1 MTDVYCAHS
10 QMVEIE
16 KVIPNPRNPNKH
28 SEKQIALLSK
38 IIAAQGW
45 RAPITVSTR
54 SGFIVRGHG
63 RLLAARKLGL
73 AEVPVD
79 YQAYETEAAEWADLI
94 ADNRLSELS
103 ETDEL
108 LLKDLLQELGT
119 SELDLELTAY
129 TADEIDQML
138 GSAKEVQ
145 EDDFDADKAL
155 SEIDEA
161 KTKLGDIYIL
171 GKHRLLCGDSTDAAA
186 VEKLMDG
193 QKADIAVTDPPY
205 NVGYTG
211 GTKDALTIQNDKQE
225 DSDFRQ
231 FLSAAFTNMDAAM
244 KPGAVFYI
252 WHADSEGYNF
262 RAACK
267 DAGWQVRQCLIWNK
281 NQLVMGRQDY
291 HWKHEPCL
299 YGWKEGA
306 AHLWASDRK
315 QTTIL
320 CFDRPQKNAE
330 HPTMKPVALLAYQI
344 ANNTKGED
352 IALDLFGGSGTT
364 LVACEQLGR
373 KCYMMELDPKYVDV
387 IIKRWEELTGNKA
400 ELLSG

>member
-16 KVIPNPRNPNKH
+16 KVVPNPRNPNKH

-103 ETDEL
+103 ETDDL

-119 SELDLELTAY
+119 GELDLELTAY

-171 GKHRLLCGDSTDAAA
+171 GKHRLMCGDSTDAAA

-225 DSDFRQ
+225 DSAFRQ

-373 KCYMMELDPKYVDV
+373 KCYMMELDPKYCDV

-400 ELLSG
+400 ELCSG

>member
-231 FLSAAFTNMDAAM
+231 FLSAAFTNMAAAM
-244 KPGAVFYI
+244 KPGGVFYI

-373 KCYMMELDPKYVDV
+373 KCYMMELDPKYCDV

-400 ELLSG
+400 KLCSG

>member
-16 KVIPNPRNPNKH
+16 KVVPNPRNPNKH

-103 ETDEL
+103 ETDDL

-119 SELDLELTAY
+119 GELDLELTAY

-225 DSDFRQ
+225 DSAFRQ

-267 DAGWQVRQCLIWNK
+267 EAGWQVRQCLIWNK

-373 KCYMMELDPKYVDV
+373 KCYMMELDPKYCDV

-400 ELLSG
+400 ELCGG

>member
-16 KVIPNPRNPNKH
+16 KVVPNPRNPNKH

-45 RAPITVSTR
+45 RAPITVGTR

-73 AEVPVD
+73 AKVPVD

-225 DSDFRQ
+225 DSAFRQ

-373 KCYMMELDPKYVDV
+373 KCYMMELDPKYCDV

>member
-16 KVIPNPRNPNKH
+16 KVVPNPRNPNKH

-108 LLKDLLQELGT
+108 LLKDLLQELNT

-171 GKHRLLCGDSTDAAA
+171 GKHRLMCGDSTDAAA

-225 DSDFRQ
+225 DSAFRQ
-231 FLSAAFTNMDAAM
+231 FLSAAFTNMDVAM

-267 DAGWQVRQCLIWNK
+267 EAGWQVRQCLIWNK

-373 KCYMMELDPKYVDV
+373 KCYMMELDPKYCDV

-400 ELLSG
+400 KLCSG

>member
-171 GKHRLLCGDSTDAAA
+171 GKHRLMCGDSTDAAA

-225 DSDFRQ
+225 DTAFRQ
-231 FLSAAFTNMDAAM
+231 FLSSAFTNMDAAM

-267 DAGWQVRQCLIWNK
+267 EAGWQVRQCLIWNK

-373 KCYMMELDPKYVDV
+373 KCYMMELDPKYCDV

-400 ELLSG
+400 ELCSG

>member
-161 KTKLGDIYIL
+161 KTKVGDIYIM

-225 DSDFRQ
+225 DSAFRQ

-267 DAGWQVRQCLIWNK
+267 EAGWQVRQCLIWNK

-373 KCYMMELDPKYVDV
+373 KCYMMELDPKYCDV

-400 ELLSG
+400 ELCGG

>member
-1 MTDVYCAHS
+1 VTDVYCAHS

-73 AEVPVD
+73 VEVPVD

-171 GKHRLLCGDSTDAAA
+171 GKHRLMCGDSTDAAA

-225 DSDFRQ
+225 DSAFRQ

-267 DAGWQVRQCLIWNK
+267 EAGWQVRQCLIWNK

-373 KCYMMELDPKYVDV
+373 KCYMMELDPKYCDV

-400 ELLSG
+400 ELCSR

>member
-28 SEKQIALLSK
+28 SEKQIALLAK

-103 ETDEL
+103 ETDDL

-119 SELDLELTAY
+119 GELDLELTAY

-225 DSDFRQ
+225 DAAFRQ

-306 AHLWASDRK
+306 AHLWASDRR

-373 KCYMMELDPKYVDV
+373 KCYMMELDPKYCDV

-400 ELLSG
+400 ELWSG

>member
-108 LLKDLLQELGT
+108 LLKDLLQELNT

-171 GKHRLLCGDSTDAAA
+171 GKHRLMCGDSTDAAA

-267 DAGWQVRQCLIWNK
+267 EAGWQVRQCLIWNK

-373 KCYMMELDPKYVDV
+373 KCYMMELDPKYCDV

-400 ELLSG
+400 ELWSG

>member
-16 KVIPNPRNPNKH
+16 KVVPNPRNPNKH

-161 KTKLGDIYIL
+161 KTRLGDIYIL

-225 DSDFRQ
+225 DSAFRQ

-267 DAGWQVRQCLIWNK
+267 EAGWQVRQCLIWNK

-373 KCYMMELDPKYVDV
+373 KCYMMELDPKYCDV

-400 ELLSG
+400 ELWSG

>member
-16 KVIPNPRNPNKH
+16 KVVPNPRNPNKH

-171 GKHRLLCGDSTDAAA
+171 GKHRLMCGDSTDAAA

-225 DSDFRQ
+225 DSAFRQ
-231 FLSAAFTNMDAAM
+231 FLSAAFTNMDVAM

-267 DAGWQVRQCLIWNK
+267 EAGWQVRQCLIWNK

-306 AHLWASDRK
+306 AHLWASDRR

-373 KCYMMELDPKYVDV
+373 KCYMMELDPKYCDV

-400 ELLSG
+400 ELWSG

>member
-79 YQAYETEAAEWADLI
+79 YQAYENEAAEWADLV

-171 GKHRLLCGDSTDAAA
+171 GKHRLMCGDSTDAAA

-225 DSDFRQ
+225 DSAFRQ

-267 DAGWQVRQCLIWNK
+267 EAGWQVRQCLIWNK

-315 QTTIL
+315 QTTVL

-364 LVACEQLGR
+364 LVACEQIGR
-373 KCYMMELDPKYVDV
+373 KCYMMELDPKYCDV

-400 ELLSG
+400 ELYSG

>member
-16 KVIPNPRNPNKH
+16 KVVPNPRNPNKH

-45 RAPITVSTR
+45 RAQITVGTR

-161 KTKLGDIYIL
+161 QTKLGDIYIL

-225 DSDFRQ
+225 DSAFRQ

-373 KCYMMELDPKYVDV
+373 KCYMMELDPKYCDV

-400 ELLSG
+400 ELWSG

>member
-16 KVIPNPRNPNKH
+16 KVVPNPRNPNKH

-171 GKHRLLCGDSTDAAA
+171 GKHRLMCGDSTDAAA

-225 DSDFRQ
+225 DSAFRQ

-267 DAGWQVRQCLIWNK
+267 EAGWQVRQCLIWNK

-373 KCYMMELDPKYVDV
+373 KCYMMELDPKYCDV

>member
-16 KVIPNPRNPNKH
+16 KVVPNPRNPNKH

-119 SELDLELTAY
+119 GELDLELTAY

-161 KTKLGDIYIL
+161 KTKLGDIYVL

-225 DSDFRQ
+225 DTAFRQ
-231 FLSAAFTNMDAAM
+231 FLSAAFANMDAAM

-373 KCYMMELDPKYVDV
+373 KCYMMELDPKYCDV

-400 ELLSG
+400 ELCSG